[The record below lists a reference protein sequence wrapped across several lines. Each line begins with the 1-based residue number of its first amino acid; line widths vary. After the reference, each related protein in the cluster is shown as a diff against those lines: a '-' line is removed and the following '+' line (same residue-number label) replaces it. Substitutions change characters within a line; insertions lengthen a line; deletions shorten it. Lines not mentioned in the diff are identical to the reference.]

1 MNKAEKKVLRV
12 LAKVAHKNAENKD
25 LTIYY
30 CPSFLHQ
37 PKRAI
42 KRK

>member
-25 LTIYY
+25 LSCLRQAT
-30 CPSFLHQ
+30 F
-37 PKRAI
+37 
-42 KRK
+42 